1 MIDTRTIVV
10 AACGVSAGVHGALFA
25 THAGTLPVFT
35 AAYLAATLLLL
46 LAGLAVA
53 LRRESWAPGAAVL
66 LFAGLLV
73 AYVVW
78 RHEPFG
84 FAAGLAKAVEAV
96 GLAGAVQLLRRDAVL
111 GDPASTF
118 TVLAVCI
125 AAGLMLGGGH
135 AHA

>member
-1 MIDTRTIVV
+1 MIDTRTMVV

-25 THAGTLPVFT
+25 THVATLPGFA

-46 LAGLAVA
+46 VAGLAAA
-53 LRRESWAPGAAVL
+53 LRPESWAPGAAAL

-78 RHEPFG
+78 RHEPFA

-96 GLAGAVQLLRRDAVL
+96 GLVGALLLLRRGSGL
-111 GDPASTF
+111 GEPAAAF
-118 TVLAVCI
+118 AVLAVCI

-135 AHA
+135 AHG